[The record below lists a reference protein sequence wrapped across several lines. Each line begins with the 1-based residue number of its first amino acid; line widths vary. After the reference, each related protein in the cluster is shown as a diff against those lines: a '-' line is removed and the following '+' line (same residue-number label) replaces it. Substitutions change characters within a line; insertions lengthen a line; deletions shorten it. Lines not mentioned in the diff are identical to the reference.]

1 MADLEKKRDYAP
13 QFVGL
18 GGTGCDVLTAIIRNR
33 KLIMPLLKM
42 EGVKITFLA
51 LDVANSQI
59 EGLLAAYT
67 DLLEELKQSNIPRD
81 RIFLTAK
88 SVKFS
93 RPEAMFD
100 FIRAFPDY
108 VTKEDIKFPN
118 GFKPWLSSA
127 IEIPDLAGGVG
138 RKRALAKGIYAQNY
152 YMLGAVRE
160 PMDGFMEHIVG
171 STIQTAIFVVWG
183 LGGGSGSSIA
193 LEFSRQLR
201 RRVGRG
207 TPILGFCVA
216 PCPGDDPP
224 ARGASA
230 FASIVELDYLIDKS
244 KNDQI
249 VKTYGTFYEN
259 PFSTFFMVPLG
270 PADSQGRGLK
280 YAHRIIDDA
289 IGDMLVKGLNF
300 DLTDLLGQVGYNV
313 DMGGRW
319 MHTICTV
326 KVSYPVHEFIQLT
339 KMYLARMDKVRQLR
353 KFKKEVFSGTKV
365 SDTGGVRR
373 ILVLC
378 YEELV
383 EVYKKWLTQ
392 RGRYEPDKFEE
403 NVKNLLYEDRTIDTD
418 FVVYLRGAQ
427 EGMKGQLDELFQSV
441 KAIGLDAAEGT
452 LEYRINRQ
460 LTDFYNIAVD
470 LPHKFNEYSPKVPDM
485 IDSLPGDLMTT
496 QKLTPTQVQLVRDV
510 IDLAELTGSYME
522 GVRKWLECKKLADHL
537 LRLYETAEKS
547 EDQAKTMAAVRRISN
562 PELVIIFSLIS
573 SMFTPLQIELK
584 NADEYQTNLVKVRRL
599 LAEQEEEK
607 RKVTEII
614 EEQKLSAE
622 NELRRL
628 DREQKGQKFWTPAK
642 AKVAL
647 TRRQK
652 DIKHTVE
659 LHGVNMDEAQNDLAK
674 VQNKIKEYTNVQKVY
689 EVNSD
694 YRQLVPEIVA
704 QNTKYYE
711 TRSEMVRD
719 KGFYD
724 RTAELTEEE
733 QLQIVQ
739 RVLKGDEAALSRESI
754 LNEIVN
760 RAHLRR
766 YMVSVLNLFKSTDTV
781 GLTQDY
787 KTEFL
792 WFTVVAPPGIWTKEL
807 EQDTM
812 TALAGYVKQDVS
824 RSVFIR
830 QIDTDEPWV
839 VRFLLVAANAWPCC
853 LNIYQELKQGYDKVS
868 PFEKQ
873 LAHSFLLE
881 QSIFPEAAAGG
892 IPAPKSVEQ
901 KK

>member
-1 MADLEKKRDYAP
+1 MADFEKKRDYAP

-33 KLIMPLLKM
+33 KLIMPLLRI
-42 EGVKITFLA
+42 EGLKVTFLA
-51 LDVANSQI
+51 LDVANSQVDA
-59 EGLLAAYT
+59 LLAAYAE
-67 DLLEELKQSNIPRD
+67 LLEELKQLNVPRD

-108 VTKEDIKFPN
+108 VVREDIRFPN
-118 GFKPWLSSA
+118 GFRPWLSSA
-127 IEIPDLAGGVG
+127 LDIPDLAGGVG

-152 YMLGAVRE
+152 YMLGSIRE
-160 PMDGFMEHIVG
+160 PLDGFMEHMVG
-171 STIQTAIFVVWG
+171 TTIQPAIFVVWG
-183 LGGGSGSSIA
+183 LGGGSGSSIS

-201 RRVGRG
+201 KRVGRG

-230 FASIVELDYLIDKS
+230 YASIVELDYLIDKT
-244 KNDQI
+244 KNDNI

-280 YAHRIIDDA
+280 YAHGIIDDA

-319 MHTICTV
+319 MHTVCTV
-326 KVSYPVHEFIQLT
+326 KVSYPVSEFIQLT
-339 KMYLARMDKVRQLR
+339 KMYLARMDKARALR
-353 KFKKEVFSGTKV
+353 KFKKEVFAGAKTA
-365 SDTGGVRR
+365 DTGGIRR
-373 ILVLC
+373 ILQLC

-383 EVYKKWLTQ
+383 EVYRKYLTQ

-403 NVKNLLYEDRTIDTD
+403 TLKTTLYEDRSIDTD
-418 FVVYLRGAQ
+418 FIVYLRGAK
-427 EGMKGQLDELFQSV
+427 EGMRSQLDELFQSV

-470 LPHKFNEYSPKVPDM
+470 LPHKFNDFSPRVPDM
-485 IDSLPGDLMTT
+485 IENLPGDLLTT
-496 QKLTPTQVQLVRDV
+496 QKLTPTQIQLVRDV
-510 IDLAELTGSYME
+510 IDMAEMVGSYME

-537 LRLYETAEKS
+537 LRLYETGEKS
-547 EDQAKTMAAVRRISN
+547 EEQAKTMMAVRRIAN

-599 LAEQEEEK
+599 LTELEEEK
-607 RKVTEII
+607 RKVSEIF
-614 EEQKLSAE
+614 EEQKLSADSE
-622 NELRRL
+622 LTRLQRELR
-628 DREQKGQKFWTPAK
+628 QMKFWTPA
-642 AKVAL
+642 ARKVAIM
-647 TRRQK
+647 RRQK
-652 DIKHTVE
+652 DIKHTADLHRVNLEEAELEVE
-659 LHGVNMDEAQNDLAK
+659 K
-674 VQNKIKEYTNVQKVY
+674 VRDKIKEYASVQKVY

-704 QNTKYYE
+704 MTAKYYE
-711 TRSEMVRD
+711 TRTEMVRD

-739 RVLKGDEAALSRESI
+739 RVLKGDEVALSRESI
-754 LNEIVN
+754 LNDIVN

-766 YMVSVLNLFKSTDTV
+766 YMVSVLNLFKSTDTL
-781 GLTQDY
+781 GLTQEY

-792 WFTVVAPPGIWTKEL
+792 WFTVVAPPGVWTKEI
-807 EQDTM
+807 EQDAL

-830 QIDTDEPWV
+830 QIDSDEPWV
-839 VRFLLVAANAWPCC
+839 VRFLLVAANAWPSC
-853 LNIYQELKQGYDKVS
+853 LNMYQEVRQGYEKVS
-868 PFEKQ
+868 PNEKQ

-881 QSIFPEAAAGG
+881 QCVFPNGATAAAPSCKALPEG
-892 IPAPKSVEQ
+892 Q
-901 KK
+901 